1 MRSGCNEI
9 RMSDSFNTT
18 LPAGMT
24 EYGKLGETRR
34 NAEKR
39 GKTGRNE
46 EKRDVNEFI
55 MQIFYPENEL
65 TLSKN

>member
-1 MRSGCNEI
+1 M
-9 RMSDSFNTT
+9 MS
-18 LPAGMT
+18 MT

-65 TLSKN
+65 TLRKN

>member
-1 MRSGCNEI
+1 MVV
-9 RMSDSFNTT
+9 
-18 LPAGMT
+18 LPSSENISLGGKGMT
-24 EYGKLGETRR
+24 EYGKHGETRR

-65 TLSKN
+65 TLSKNW

>member
-1 MRSGCNEI
+1 
-9 RMSDSFNTT
+9 
-18 LPAGMT
+18 MT
-24 EYGKLGETRR
+24 EYGKHGETRR

-55 MQIFYPENEL
+55 MQIFYPKNEL

>member
-1 MRSGCNEI
+1 
-9 RMSDSFNTT
+9 
-18 LPAGMT
+18 MT
-24 EYGKLGETRR
+24 EYGKHGETRR

-65 TLSKN
+65 ALSKN

>member
-1 MRSGCNEI
+1 MTYTADFERTASQIMG
-9 RMSDSFNTT
+9 
-18 LPAGMT
+18 GMT
-24 EYGKLGETRR
+24 EYGKAGETRR